1 MFVQY
6 FEFVSNIIALIP
18 FFFLGDSI
26 VTVNFHAII
35 AKIAWQT
42 SFSHLS
48 SRPASQAYTNN
59 QCTLCGITVL
69 SKPCTKDS
77 MNNGIVIS
85 DHRSA
90 SNSSCREAQD
100 GFPL

>member
-6 FEFVSNIIALIP
+6 FEFVSNIIALLP
-18 FFFLGDSI
+18 SFLLGDSI
-26 VTVNFHAII
+26 VTVNFHRII
-35 AKIAWQT
+35 VRIAWQT

-48 SRPASQAYTNN
+48 SKQPSQVYTNN
-59 QCTLCGITVL
+59 QCILSGITVQ

-77 MNNGIVIS
+77 MNNVTVIS
-85 DHRSA
+85 DHRIA

-100 GFPL
+100 RFPL